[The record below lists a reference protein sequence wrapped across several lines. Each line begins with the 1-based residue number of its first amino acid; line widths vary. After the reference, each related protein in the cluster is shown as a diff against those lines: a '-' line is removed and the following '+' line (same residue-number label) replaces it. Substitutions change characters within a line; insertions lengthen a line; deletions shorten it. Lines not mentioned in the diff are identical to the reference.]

1 MKVSS
6 SEGEVRTSS
15 KAPPSEPSVREVM
28 GRFALFCLPIVL
40 VLLVTEIGMRR
51 VDNSYRTKLRS
62 VEAQKGELQV
72 LVTGSST
79 GLFGVDPSLFSAK
92 GYNVATVSQT
102 AYYDDAFVRPRI
114 AEMPKLKLILV
125 VLSTPSLEMRLGE
138 GPEYWRQFWYEHFWG
153 IAPEIAPSVFD
164 ARHYSLAALYPRAVE
179 LPAAQRGFRF
189 DAQPGINS
197 AGFLPVETDGHQ
209 VDDAHGIARA
219 AYHKSIMRPENIA
232 INVGFFSNLLAA
244 AKARSVTT
252 TFLLAPVSRHYRAHR
267 DPEALGRIEST
278 LAELRGKGAR
288 TANYLDDP
296 RFGDEHFGDPDHLN
310 PKGAAVFS
318 RILDEEIVK
327 PVLQ

>member
-1 MKVSS
+1 MSS
-6 SEGEVRTSS
+6 SDEAPSPPP
-15 KAPPSEPSVREVM
+15 KAPSEPTVRRVIA
-28 GRFALFCLPIVL
+28 RFALFCLPIVI
-40 VLLVTEIGMRR
+40 VLGATEVGMRR

-62 VEAQKGELQV
+62 IEARKNDLQV

-102 AYYDDAFVRPRI
+102 AYYDDAFVRPQI
-114 AEMPKLKLILV
+114 QEMPKLKLVMV

-153 IAPEIAPSVFD
+153 IAPEIAKGPFD

-179 LPAAQRGFRF
+179 LPAASHGFKY
-189 DAQPGINS
+189 DAQPGIN
-197 AGFLPVETDGHQ
+197 AGGFLPVETDGHQ

-219 AYHKSIMRPENIA
+219 AYHKSIMRPENIP
-232 INVGFFSNLLAA
+232 INLGFFTNLLTE
-244 AKARSVTT
+244 AKSRGVTT
-252 TFLLAPVSRHYRAHR
+252 TFLLAPVSRYYRAHR
-267 DPEALGRIEST
+267 DPEALARIESS
-278 LAELRGKGAR
+278 LAELRGKGAQ

-296 RFGDEHFGDPDHLN
+296 RFSDEHFGDPDHLN

-318 RILDEEIVK
+318 KILDEEIVK
-327 PVLQ
+327 PALVK